1 MADGSSETTSATCSV
16 STAGY
21 SGEESSVSEDSSSVQ
36 SLLDK
41 LCSPVP
47 SELARKR
54 KVLTNPP
61 PVGQKR
67 SRGGSSAATLKS
79 VSPQDRVREF
89 SDDSLCVSAGKLF
102 CRACREEL
110 SVKKSVVKNHLES
123 TKHRVSKSRLKER
136 EKRDSDIVDALQKY
150 SKEVHPKG
158 ETLSDNTRVYRVK
171 IVRAFLKAGIPLQ
184 KIDSFREILEESA
197 FSLTGSQHM
206 RDLIPFIRSE
216 EQRQTQEEIKG
227 KEVSVIFDGTT
238 HVAEAMAIVVRYI
251 SNDWKITQRLVRALL
266 VTKTMCGDEV
276 ARELISTLMN
286 TLGIASDNLL
296 AAMRDRCSVNDVAMR
311 TIKVV
316 FPRVLD
322 IGCFSHA
329 LDLTG
334 RKFNTPNLDE
344 FCKLW
349 ISLFAH
355 SPKARIA
362 WKTTTGLSIRTYSE
376 TRWWSR
382 WEVIEQ
388 VHNLYGDIQGFLEN
402 NEMAPATKEK
412 LLSLLCHPQKRVLL
426 KVEIAAIV
434 DAGRPLVKATY
445 ILEGDGPLVVQC
457 YEELSKVSAS
467 FSTAYYPNTKAQST
481 AEESG
486 NPTFEQTLMDYA
498 TKCIEPAKSYFKE
511 KFDAVSGEFSQLVS
525 AFKAARLF
533 SPYKVAEMKP
543 TTAAMDELRAFPFL
557 INKLEDLKLELPTY
571 MAAVEDVSNRIDIL
585 QWWKDNEQTLPH
597 WSAACKQILLVNPSS
612 AAVERVFSLLN
623 NSFKKQQE
631 LSMEDY
637 IESSLMLQYNKRN
650 E

>member
-1 MADGSSETTSATCSV
+1 MAEGSSSSSATCSV
-16 STAGY
+16 STLSSAGY
-21 SGEESSVSEDSSSVQ
+21 SGEESSVSETSSSVQ
-36 SLLDK
+36 SLLDN
-41 LCSPVP
+41 LRSPVP

-89 SDDSLCVSAGKLF
+89 SDYSLCVSAGKLF

-110 SVKKSVVKNHLES
+110 SVKKSVVKNHIES

-158 ETLSDNTRVYRVK
+158 ETLSDNTRVYRAK

-206 RDLIPFIRSE
+206 RQLIPFIRSE

-238 HVAEAMAIVVRYI
+238 HVAEAMAVVVRYI

-266 VTKTMCGDEV
+266 VTKTMSGDEV

-296 AAMRDRCSVNDVAMR
+296 AAMRDRCSVNGVAMR

-316 FPRVLD
+316 FPQVLD

-344 FCKLW
+344 FSKLW

-388 VHNLYGDIQGFLEN
+388 VHNVYGDIQGFLEN
-402 NEMAPATKEK
+402 NDMAPATKEK
-412 LLSLLCHPQKRVLL
+412 LLNLLRHPQKRVLL

-434 DAGRPLVKATY
+434 DAGRPLVRATY
-445 ILEGDGPLVVQC
+445 ILEGDGPLVLQC

-467 FSTAYYPNTKAQST
+467 FSTAYYPNTKAIARST

-486 NPTFEQTLMDYA
+486 NPAYEQILLDYA
-498 TKCIEPAKSYFKE
+498 TECIEPAKSYFEE

-533 SPYKVAEMKP
+533 SPYKVHEMKP
-543 TTAAMDELRAFPFL
+543 TTAAVDELTAFPFL
-557 INKLEDLKLELPTY
+557 IGKLEDLKLELPTY

-612 AAVERVFSLLN
+612 AAVE
-623 NSFKKQQE
+623 SFLSSQQ
-631 LSMEDY
+631 LVQKATGTVNGR
-637 IESSLMLQYNKRN
+637 LH
-650 E
+650 